1 MTEVLVDA
9 YEFGCALSDRIRRWR
24 RLTDESISQLGLTL
38 GEFRVLRVLS
48 ESGPTSMVDLAREQM
63 ITQAAMTSIVD
74 DLEELKLVERMRNE
88 ADRRII
94 RVEITTRGLEEVK
107 KGSRLYKKFI
117 EKATQDLTPNE
128 KRDLLATLDHMLEAG
143 EGA

>member
-1 MTEVLVDA
+1 
-9 YEFGCALSDRIRRWR
+9 
-24 RLTDESISQLGLTL
+24 
-38 GEFRVLRVLS
+38 
-48 ESGPTSMVDLAREQM
+48 MVDLAREQM

-74 DLEELKLVERMRNE
+74 DLQDLKLVERMRNE

-94 RVEITTRGLEEVK
+94 RVEITARGLEEVK
-107 KGSRLYKKFI
+107 KGSRLYKKVI
-117 EKATQDLTPNE
+117 EKATQNLTPTE